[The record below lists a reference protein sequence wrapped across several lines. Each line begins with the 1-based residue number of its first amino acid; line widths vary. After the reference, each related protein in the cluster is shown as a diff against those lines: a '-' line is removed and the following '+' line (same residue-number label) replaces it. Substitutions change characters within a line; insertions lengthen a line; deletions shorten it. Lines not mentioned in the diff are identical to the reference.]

1 MHLVIISGRSGSGK
15 TIALHALEDL
25 GYYCVDNIPV
35 GLLPALDKEIGN
47 IQTKIAISIDSR
59 NLPTEISYFKEVI
72 AELKKTRQICDI
84 LYLDADENILLN
96 RYSETRRKHPLASLG
111 SSLREAIRQEHQ
123 LLAPIASMADF
134 ILDTSKISQHVLHR
148 LIRNRVEHYRKGQLQ
163 LLLQSFGFKYSLP
176 PDSDFVFDVRCLPNP
191 YWETNLRSLTGL
203 DLAVQQYLKS
213 EPVVNKMLN
222 EISNFVEGWLPVF
235 QADNRS
241 YLTISIGCTGGK
253 HRSVYLVEQLSKR
266 LALVLDNILVRH
278 RELDHVVDF
287 T

>member
-47 IQTKIAISIDSR
+47 IQTKIAVSIDSR
-59 NLPTEISYFKEVI
+59 NLPTEMSYFKEVI
-72 AELKKTRQICDI
+72 AGLKQTRQSCDI

-96 RYSETRRKHPLASLG
+96 RYSETRRKHPLARAG
-111 SSLREAIRQEHQ
+111 VSLREAIRQEHQ
-123 LLAPIASMADF
+123 LLAPIASIADF
-134 ILDTSKISQHVLHR
+134 IFDTSKISQHVLHR
-148 LIRNRVEHYRKGQLQ
+148 LIRDRVEHCRKGQMQ
-163 LLLQSFGFKYSLP
+163 VLLQSFGFKYSLP

-191 YWETNLRSLTGL
+191 YWETKLRALTGL
-203 DLAVQQYLKS
+203 DLAVQQYLAS
-213 EPVVNKMLN
+213 QPDVNKMLHD
-222 EISNFVEGWLPVF
+222 IADFVESWLPVF

-241 YLTISIGCTGGK
+241 YLTVSIGCTGGK

-266 LALVLDNILVRH
+266 LALVLDNVLVRH
-278 RELDHVVDF
+278 RELGA
-287 T
+287 